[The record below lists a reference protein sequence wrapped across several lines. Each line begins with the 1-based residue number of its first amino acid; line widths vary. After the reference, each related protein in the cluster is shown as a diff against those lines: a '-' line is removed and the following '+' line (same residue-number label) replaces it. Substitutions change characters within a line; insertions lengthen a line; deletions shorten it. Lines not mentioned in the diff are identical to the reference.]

1 MHACLELESSIGDEH
16 NNPTHF
22 VTRADEV
29 KESLDLGQSLFHSDV
44 MKARAK
50 FLCWS
55 ENSSS
60 GIISIVA
67 KFV

>member
-16 NNPTHF
+16 NHTHF

-29 KESLDLGQSLFHSDV
+29 EESLDLGQSLFHPDV
-44 MKARAK
+44 MKARAE
-50 FLCWS
+50 FLCRS
-55 ENSSS
+55 ESSS
-60 GIISIVA
+60 SWIILIVA